1 MKLFKYSLTSLFTH
15 LFSSSYGA
23 ISASRKPRNAVERNM
38 NMGHFY
44 GKVIDGNTNKP
55 IEAASVQ
62 LTSNEN
68 GYGNKATQKCD
79 CCSDAY

>member
-1 MKLFKYSLTSLFTH
+1 MKITKIYITLLALF
-15 LFSSSYGA
+15 
-23 ISASRKPRNAVERNM
+23 ISAAALAQYPQAGNRPAGGRNM

-62 LTSNEN
+62 LSRSVMDTVTKQRH
-68 GYGNKATQKCD
+68 NKIVA
-79 CCSDAY
+79 A